1 MHIYIYIYILEK
13 ERTGSWHCF
22 MAIQNRIQ
30 ILRKSFKIEVWMGI
44 GQLLG
49 ASGLQEAS
57 QKSTEN
63 LAKIFQTMQN
73 KCTEIDPR
81 TTKNL
86 AKILKIE
93 VWRGSGQLLGAS
105 GRQEASE
112 TLPRRVLNASGDG
125 LEPILVDFGVSWGC
139 LGAS

>member
-1 MHIYIYIYILEK
+1 MFSGDLKSNKNLTKILE
-13 ERTGSWHCF
+13 
-22 MAIQNRIQ
+22 NRS
-30 ILRKSFKIEVWMGI
+30 LVGI

-57 QKSTEN
+57 QKSTED

-73 KCTEIDPR
+73 KCTEIDPK

-93 VWRGSGQLLGAS
+93 VWRGSWAALGRFRATGGLPDASKTLLKLLRGSSGADSDRFYRVLGAS
-105 GRQEASE
+105 
-112 TLPRRVLNASGDG
+112 
-125 LEPILVDFGVSWGC
+125 
-139 LGAS
+139 